1 MNKNLIYGTMAL
13 LFVLVVCI
21 SSAAADDTVT
31 RDLPASAGA
40 GASITVNLTV
50 DVETGATFY
59 SIDETVPSGWT
70 VTNAT
75 DGGDYTSETGHVKWV
90 VTSGAADKTY
100 SYTVDVPADASG
112 AYTFDGI
119 YAFEG
124 MTDTATILGDTTVT
138 VGDVDTVTRDL
149 PASAGAGA
157 SITVNLTVDVK
168 TAATFYS
175 IDETVPSGWTVTNAT
190 DGGDYTSETGH
201 VKWVVTSGAADKTY
215 SYTVDVPADASG
227 AYTFDGIYAFEG
239 MADTATIL
247 GDTELTVGG
256 AAPTLDTF
264 TVTPT
269 TVEQGGTVD
278 IDIAFSTEVSWA
290 INVNNSTATVETW
303 SGTSTN
309 PTEKHWVTTTGTPT
323 GDYTVDVFMNDVL
336 VDSKTVTVTEAGAAN
351 QPPTAVIASPTAS
364 GTYREGTEVSF
375 LSTGST
381 DPDGTIVSY
390 NWTFGDG
397 NTGTGVNTTHT
408 YTTNGSMTVT
418 LTVTDDDGATNS
430 TTVTINV
437 LPAGAVVVTLYTGW
451 NLIAVPVNDTSANT
465 AAELASKITG
475 CKEVVVWD
483 AAGDKYVTLTKVG
496 DDWTGTDFAITGG
509 MGIFVNVEGA
519 TTVGFTGDAWS

>member
-21 SSAAADDTVT
+21 SSAAAV
-31 RDLPASAGA
+31 
-40 GASITVNLTV
+40 
-50 DVETGATFY
+50 
-59 SIDETVPSGWT
+59 
-70 VTNAT
+70 
-75 DGGDYTSETGHVKWV
+75 
-90 VTSGAADKTY
+90 
-100 SYTVDVPADASG
+100 
-112 AYTFDGI
+112 
-119 YAFEG
+119 
-124 MTDTATILGDTTVT
+124 
-138 VGDVDTVTRDL
+138 VDTVTRDL
-149 PASAGAGA
+149 PASVSAGET
-157 SITVNLTVDVK
+157 ITVNLSVDVE
-168 TAATFYS
+168 TGATNYI
-175 IDETVPSGWTVTNAT
+175 IDETVPSGWNVTSST
-190 DGGDYTSETGH
+190 GGGDYDTQAGH
-201 VKWVVTSGAADKTY
+201 VMWAITAGASDIVH
-215 SYTVDVPADASG
+215 SYTVEVPANASG
-227 AYTFDGIYAFEG
+227 AYTFGDGCYYVFEG

-256 AAPTLDTF
+256 VAEPPTCTVSVTNTTIVPPQTTDITVAFSEKVQYTLNIETDAGTVVYDWTGERSTAR
-264 TVTPT
+264 TVTWNGSYEVNGTQVSDGTYKVNLTVTNT
-269 TVEQGGTVD
+269 T
-278 IDIAFSTEVSWA
+278 TELTGY
-290 INVNNSTATVETW
+290 NRTATIVV
-303 SGTSTN
+303 SS
-309 PTEKHWVTTTGTPT
+309 
-323 GDYTVDVFMNDVL
+323 
-336 VDSKTVTVTEAGAAN
+336 GAAN

-397 NTGTGVNTTHT
+397 NTSTLANTTHIYATADT
-408 YTTNGSMTVT
+408 YTVT

>member
-1 MNKNLIYGTMAL
+1 
-13 LFVLVVCI
+13 
-21 SSAAADDTVT
+21 
-31 RDLPASAGA
+31 
-40 GASITVNLTV
+40 
-50 DVETGATFY
+50 
-59 SIDETVPSGWT
+59 
-70 VTNAT
+70 
-75 DGGDYTSETGHVKWV
+75 
-90 VTSGAADKTY
+90 
-100 SYTVDVPADASG
+100 VDVPANASG

-124 MTDTATILGDTTVT
+124 MTA
-138 VGDVDTVTRDL
+138 
-149 PASAGAGA
+149 
-157 SITVNLTVDVK
+157 
-168 TAATFYS
+168 
-175 IDETVPSGWTVTNAT
+175 E
-190 DGGDYTSETGH
+190 
-201 VKWVVTSGAADKTY
+201 
-215 SYTVDVPADASG
+215 
-227 AYTFDGIYAFEG
+227 
-239 MADTATIL
+239 ATIL

-256 AAPTLDTF
+256 VAEPPTCTVSVTNTTIVPPQTTDITVAFSEKVQYTLNIETDAGTVVYDWTGERSTAR
-264 TVTPT
+264 TVTWNGSYEVNGTQVSDGTYKVNLTVTNT
-269 TVEQGGTVD
+269 T
-278 IDIAFSTEVSWA
+278 TELTGY
-290 INVNNSTATVETW
+290 NRTATIVV
-303 SGTSTN
+303 SS
-309 PTEKHWVTTTGTPT
+309 
-323 GDYTVDVFMNDVL
+323 
-336 VDSKTVTVTEAGAAN
+336 GAAN

-375 LSTGST
+375 LSTGSSDT
-381 DPDGTIVSY
+381 DGTIVSY

-397 NTGTGVNTTHT
+397 SAGTGVSTTHT

-437 LPAGAVVVTLYTGW
+437 LPAGAVVVTLYEGW